1 MMIRKT
7 LSTALAILL
16 LAGCTMAPIYKRP
29 AMPVSADW
37 PAGPAYKAAVEG
49 QNGVVPGDTGWR
61 DFYVDD
67 QLRQVIDMALKNN
80 RDLRI
85 ATLNIERVRGL
96 YRIQRAD
103 LLPTVGVAA
112 AGSEQR
118 VPASA
123 SGSGESSTVTQYS
136 VNFGFTAFELDLF
149 GRVRSLKDR
158 ALESYFASEQARRS
172 AQIALIGEVA
182 NAYLVLAADRERLRL
197 ARETLTS
204 QEASFKLAERR
215 FDVGASSE
223 LDLRQAQTRVESAR
237 RDIAVFTASIAQ
249 DENALRLLTGSE
261 IPPALLSP
269 QLDTS
274 MMLRDITAALPS
286 EVLLGRPDIVQ
297 VEHQL
302 KAANANI
309 GAARAAFFPRISL
322 TTFIGTISPHLSGLF
337 RPGSDT
343 WGFLPEITMPI
354 FDSGRNKAGL
364 DVAWAD
370 RNILLAQYEK
380 TIQMGFRE
388 VADALALR
396 GTIEDQIKAQQSLV
410 DATEKTYA
418 LSEARYKSGI
428 DSYLS
433 VLDSQRSLY
442 AAQQVLI
449 SLHLARL
456 SNLVTLYK
464 VLGGG
469 DGPHPGLSS

>member
-1 MMIRKT
+1 MIRKA
-7 LSTALAILL
+7 LSILVTIVL
-16 LAGCTMAPIYKRP
+16 LAGCTMAPAYKRP
-29 AMPVSADW
+29 AMPVPADW
-37 PAGPAYKAAVEG
+37 PTGPAYEG
-49 QNGVVPGDTGWR
+49 ANQNKTAPTPANTEWR
-61 DFYVDD
+61 DFYVNE
-67 QLRQVIDMALKNN
+67 QLRQVIELALKNN

-85 ATLNIERVRGL
+85 ATLNIERARGL

-112 AGSEQR
+112 TGSEQR
-118 VPASA
+118 VPAGA
-123 SGSGESSTVTQYS
+123 SSSGESSTVTQYS

-149 GRVRSLKDR
+149 GRVRSLKDK
-158 ALESYFASEQARRS
+158 ALELYFASEQARRS
-172 AQIALIGEVA
+172 AQMALIGEIA

-197 ARETLTS
+197 ARDTFTS
-204 QEASFKLAERR
+204 QEASYKLVERR

-237 RDIAVFTASIAQ
+237 RDIAVFTASVAQ
-249 DENALRLLTGSE
+249 DENALRLLAGSE
-261 IPPALLSP
+261 IPSHLLSP
-269 QLDTS
+269 QLGTS
-274 MMLRDITAALPS
+274 MVLRDITAALPS
-286 EVLLGRPDIVQ
+286 EVLLRRPDIMQ
-297 VEHQL
+297 AEHQL

-309 GAARAAFFPRISL
+309 GAARAAFFPHISL

-337 RPGSDT
+337 RSGTDT
-343 WGFLPEITMPI
+343 WGFVPEITMPI
-354 FDSGRNKAGL
+354 FDSGRNRAGL

-370 RNILLAQYEK
+370 RDILLAEYEK
-380 TIQMGFRE
+380 AIQVGFRE

-410 DATEKTYA
+410 DATQKAYS

-449 SLHLARL
+449 SLRLARF

-464 VLGGG
+464 ALGGG
-469 DGPHPGLSS
+469 DGAPSRFSG